1 MCWVA
6 LCTSALEMSLF
17 KSSARRLSQ
26 VVWFFFF
33 LVVELGEVLHEPG
46 LPVRPKEVA
55 FYLGNGSLLSRGGSD
70 QICALQCSPR
80 RWYRLHQAGGR
91 PRLSWVLGDGWGGP
105 C

>member
-1 MCWVA
+1 MLGGPLHVCFGDESIQV
-6 LCTSALEMSLF
+6 LC
-17 KSSARRLSQ
+17 SSFESGCL
-26 VVWFFFF
+26 VFFF